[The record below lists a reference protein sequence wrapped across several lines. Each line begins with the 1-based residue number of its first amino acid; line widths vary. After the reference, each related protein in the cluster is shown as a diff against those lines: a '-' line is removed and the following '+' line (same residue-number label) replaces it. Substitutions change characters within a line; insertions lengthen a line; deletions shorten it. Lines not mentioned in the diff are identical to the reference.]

1 MKFGP
6 GVEILLGFFIR
17 ILTMEFHSIN
27 TTLKSRIGPL
37 RPNSIIDWVPS
48 DSKELFLNNLQNPE
62 KRKRLEKLGW
72 TENSIKYQGN
82 DFGFRM
88 DDFTNIIDDECIVYL
103 GCSITFG
110 VGLNLEDTWGWKH
123 WRKHYQD
130 KNFRYVNL
138 SWPGSGADTFY
149 RMLKSWSDI
158 LKIKKVYTLGS
169 YFGRREIISH
179 TSKSTES
186 RGSDRTDYLIFGNW
200 VINQPSKRY
209 DNESKLL
216 YCYLS
221 DNEEL
226 KVSYARSWDAI
237 CGICMRKDIP
247 LFILDKKHESEIK
260 SNFDCSARD
269 LIHNGPNWH
278 TKLADLPESAWE
290 RLA

>member
-1 MKFGP
+1 
-6 GVEILLGFFIR
+6 
-17 ILTMEFHSIN
+17 MEFHNIN

-62 KRKRLEKLGW
+62 KRKRLEKMGW
-72 TENSIKYQGN
+72 TEDSIKYRGN

-88 DDFTNIIDDECIVYL
+88 NEDFTNIIDDECIVYL

-110 VGLNLEDTWGWKH
+110 IGLNLEDTWGWKH

-169 YFGRREIISH
+169 YFGRREIISS
-179 TSKSTES
+179 TSKSTQW
-186 RGSDRTDYLIFGNW
+186 RGEPNDRTNYLILGNW
-200 VINQPSKRY
+200 VITRHGNHYDDKSKM
-209 DNESKLL
+209 L
-216 YCYLS
+216 YYQLS
-221 DNEEL
+221 DDEEL
-226 KVSYARSWDAI
+226 KISYARSWDAI
-237 CGICMRKDIP
+237 RGICMRKDIS
-247 LFILDKKHESEIK
+247 LFILDDRKPESKNIL
-260 SNFDCSARD
+260 SSDWAARD
-269 LIHNGPNWH
+269 LRHYGPNWH